1 MDNKKALWAGALV
14 AGGAVTLCCV
24 APLGLI
30 PLALVTVAGGLRG
43 KLKRTKAAD
52 GPPESTTDA
61 ASLEISKPGM
71 KVTYD

>member
-30 PLALVTVAGGLRG
+30 PLAAVTVAGGLRG
-43 KLKRTKAAD
+43 KFGRTKTAK
-52 GPPESTTDA
+52 PPLNSTAGIAPAEVLAPALKANRD
-61 ASLEISKPGM
+61 
-71 KVTYD
+71 

>member
-1 MDNKKALWAGALV
+1 MDNKKALWAGAVV

-43 KLKRTKAAD
+43 KFSRTKSVEPLQGQPTGVNPID
-52 GPPESTTDA
+52 VNQGQP
-61 ASLEISKPGM
+61 
-71 KVTYD
+71 

>member
-1 MDNKKALWAGALV
+1 MDNKKALWTGALV

-43 KLKRTKAAD
+43 KFSRNKTAKPPQNPTAGVAPTEVHQPAMKATHD
-52 GPPESTTDA
+52 
-61 ASLEISKPGM
+61 
-71 KVTYD
+71 